1 MRFTSRGAGRLP
13 DLMTGYM
20 VHKVLWSVN
29 KKIQYGVNMG
39 HYVVCL
45 VTIDDL
51 GKAAEIA
58 RSLVEKELV
67 ACVNII
73 PQIRS
78 IYFWQGKVCDDSE
91 RLMLMKTRKERFPD
105 VQKAVKALHPYQV
118 PEIIALDIS
127 DGLPEYLKWIDD
139 CTGARA

>member
-1 MRFTSRGAGRLP
+1 
-13 DLMTGYM
+13 MTRVI

-29 KKIQYGVNMG
+29 KKIQYGVIM
-39 HYVVCL
+39 HDYVVCL

-51 GKAAEIA
+51 DKAAEIA
-58 RSLVEKELV
+58 RSLVESKLV

-73 PQIRS
+73 PEIRS

-91 RLMLMKTRKERFPD
+91 RLMLMKTRKERFSD
-105 VQKAVKALHPYQV
+105 VQRAVKALHPYQV

-127 DGLPEYLKWIDD
+127 DGLPDYLKWIDD